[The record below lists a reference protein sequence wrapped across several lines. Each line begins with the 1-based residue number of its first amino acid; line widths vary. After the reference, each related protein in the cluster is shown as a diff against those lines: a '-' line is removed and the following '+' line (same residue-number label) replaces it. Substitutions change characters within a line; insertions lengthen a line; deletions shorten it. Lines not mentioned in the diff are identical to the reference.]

1 MVERPAGLVRRI
13 RHRVTAAEAGRSLG
27 EVLAAALAPVVG
39 REVPRSR
46 LRAMIVAG
54 AVRVDGRVVRVGARP
69 LRRGQALEALARVG
83 ALRPPSEAT
92 DRPFEL
98 TSAAILY
105 RDDWL
110 VAVAKPAGLPT
121 HATADRSRPNL
132 AGHVERFLAGSEG
145 RHAVAVHQRLD
156 RDTSGVVLFATS
168 AAANA
173 GLARAFASRE
183 VEKVYLALTARP
195 DPPPPP
201 AFVVDAALAAGG
213 PARRPVTVGA
223 EGARPART
231 DVAVREWLPGAL
243 LVEARPRTGRRH
255 QVRVHL
261 AHAGLPIL
269 GDPLYGDARAAPRL
283 MLHAA
288 RLVLAH
294 PVKGGTLAID
304 CPPPPDFSA
313 LVTRL
318 RAARR

>member
-1 MVERPAGLVRRI
+1 
-13 RHRVTAAEAGRSLG
+13 VTGEEAGRSLAELLG
-27 EVLAAALAPVVG
+27 AALAPVVG

-54 AVRVDGRVVRVGARP
+54 AVRVDGRVVRAGARP
-69 LRRGQALEALARVG
+69 LRRGQTLEALARVR
-83 ALRPPSEAT
+83 ALRPPSEST

-98 TSAAILY
+98 TPAAILY
-105 RDDWL
+105 RDEWL

-121 HATADRSRPNL
+121 HPTADRSRPSL
-132 AGHVERFLAGSEG
+132 VGHVERYLAGRG
-145 RHAVAVHQRLD
+145 GPHAVAVHQRLD
-156 RDTSGVVLFATS
+156 RDTSGVVLFATA

-201 AFVVDAALAAGG
+201 AFAVDAALDEGG
-213 PARRPVTVGA
+213 PARRPVRAVG

-231 DVAVREWLPGAL
+231 EVVIREWLPGAL

-269 GDPLYGDARAAPRL
+269 GDALYGDAGAAPRL

-288 RLVLAH
+288 RLVLTH
-294 PVKGGTLAID
+294 PVKGGVLAIE
-304 CPPPPDFSA
+304 CPLPPDFSA
-313 LVTRL
+313 LVSRL
-318 RAARR
+318 RAAGR